1 MPTPITDA
9 EWRVVRRVFQEGFAS
24 SLHFAVASVREDGG
38 PRVTPI
44 GSLLLGEAGHGLYF
58 EAYAVGLQRDLAR
71 NPRVCVMALSIT
83 RWQMLRAL
91 LLGRAS
97 RPFGVRLHGTAG
109 ERREATPEE
118 RERFLRR
125 VRRFRFLRGH
135 GLLWGKL
142 RTVRDVRFDAI
153 EPVRVPPLGDPWPA
167 VVGP

>member
-1 MPTPITDA
+1 MAATWCA
-9 EWRVVRRVFQEGFAS
+9 WR
-24 SLHFAVASVREDGG
+24 RE
-38 PRVTPI
+38 TT
-44 GSLLLGEAGHGLYF
+44 
-58 EAYAVGLQRDLAR
+58 
-71 NPRVCVMALSIT
+71 LSIT